1 MNIALIMGILL
12 AGGTIAFDH
21 LVHELPHWL
30 AVVLYSI
37 AVILFIIGMIIK
49 SKRRWKPRRLHNHR
63 CGDSRSGNPEA
74 FAQTSR
80 SVLRNCA

>member
-37 AVILFIIGMIIK
+37 AVILFIIGMIITI
-49 SKRRWKPRRLHNHR
+49 SITMQPSFPMVAILL
-63 CGDSRSGNPEA
+63 SSM
-74 FAQTSR
+74 
-80 SVLRNCA
+80 